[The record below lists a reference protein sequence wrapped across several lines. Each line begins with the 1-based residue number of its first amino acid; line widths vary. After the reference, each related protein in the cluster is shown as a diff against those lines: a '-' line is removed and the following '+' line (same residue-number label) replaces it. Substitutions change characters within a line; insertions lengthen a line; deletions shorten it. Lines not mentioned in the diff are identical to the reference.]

1 MKQNLIIYSTT
12 DGHTEAICKYIK
24 SLLQKDFN
32 TTLVPLHNLDKL
44 NLNHFDMIIIGAS
57 IRYGKHK
64 PELYQ
69 FIKENI
75 NILNNVK
82 TAFFSVNAVAR
93 NLEKNKPETNPYMQ
107 KFLKISNWQPNKLA
121 VFAGKVDYPNYG
133 FFDKHIIRLIMFI
146 TKGPTDTSRSFEFTD
161 LVSNLIGVL
170 IALIIYWRFRK

>member
-1 MKQNLIIYSTT
+1 MKRNLIIYSTT
-12 DGHTEAICKYIK
+12 DGHTEAICRYIK

-32 TTLVPLHNLDKL
+32 TTLISLHNLGKL

-93 NLEKNKPETNPYMQ
+93 NLEKNKPETNPYMK
-107 KFLKISNWQPNKLA
+107 KFLETSIWKPLHVA
-121 VFAGKVDYPNYG
+121 VFAGKINYPKYKLL
-133 FFDKHIIRLIMFI
+133 DKLMIKLKAHTIELKIRF
-146 TKGPTDTSRSFEFTD
+146 TFERS
-161 LVSNLIGVL
+161 LHQLN
-170 IALIIYWRFRK
+170 

>member
-12 DGHTEAICKYIK
+12 DGHTEAICRYIK

-32 TTLVPLHNLDKL
+32 TTLISFHKLDKL

-64 PELYQ
+64 PELSQ

-93 NLEKNKPETNPYMQ
+93 NLEKNKPETNPYMK
-107 KFLKISNWQPNKLA
+107 KFLE
-121 VFAGKVDYPNYG
+121 
-133 FFDKHIIRLIMFI
+133 
-146 TKGPTDTSRSFEFTD
+146 TS
-161 LVSNLIGVL
+161 I
-170 IALIIYWRFRK
+170 WK